1 MENENTVEE
10 LLRLIKTAD
19 PDMSRQMKSHYK
31 RAFTKMHKGKS
42 SENLVYKLCLH
53 MWEMEDDIN
62 WLKENNLILKEAN
75 KELKQAKATDSVARA
90 QP

>member
-19 PDMSRQMKSHYK
+19 PDM